1 MRNFAN
7 FFKQDWQF
15 FHYTLIKRING
26 FWYFLGK
33 IPVLNKMF
41 DEKVYRTYELKRFI
55 GIVLII
61 WEVVFSFL
69 KKILIMGLAILLQL
83 VLQTFFEGGNFAM
96 MFSRIDQTTIQ
107 KGIFLW
113 LFTIVI
119 FGGFFNHFSV
129 TISKKAMDFY
139 TEFALSRNHF
149 ILGQEFAN
157 MFKHTMYYL
166 GAALLCGLILQKS
179 TIVFFILFSYL
190 ACQLALF
197 VFCRSLYM
205 HYENIVT
212 RRFIGLGVTVLFLG
226 LLSTIYKFDQIWLL
240 TKLFTSSWCLLVWLI
255 LASVGFYRAWYYPK
269 QPLFIQKVIAQSVV
283 FYDGLADAKLEN
295 NEYISKGLN
304 MQKQLHVNHD
314 QRVEK
319 LTGTHYLNALL
330 FSRYQHV
337 FLRKIRYLIV
347 VFVVIAI
354 SLVGLRIA
362 NIQYY
367 LSEKDAL
374 RLLPILFF
382 VMYGLSFGKQIVQ
395 MVFVNCDVSM
405 LYYPFYRESHTILE
419 GFNYR
424 FRQIMKYN
432 SIIIVGIFLLFFL
445 LQVLNDFYLSWSF
458 FGVLLLLLSALG
470 LLFSFHELFV
480 YYLLQPFTADMTV
493 QSPTYRVVT
502 WLFYFFSYINTR
514 VTFPGFFYVIAISFI
529 SIAYVVIGLVIIYF
543 VAPRTFKIKE

>member
-1 MRNFAN
+1 
-7 FFKQDWQF
+7 
-15 FHYTLIKRING
+15 
-26 FWYFLGK
+26 
-33 IPVLNKMF
+33 
-41 DEKVYRTYELKRFI
+41 
-55 GIVLII
+55 
-61 WEVVFSFL
+61 
-69 KKILIMGLAILLQL
+69 
-83 VLQTFFEGGNFAM
+83 
-96 MFSRIDQTTIQ
+96 
-107 KGIFLW
+107 
-113 LFTIVI
+113 
-119 FGGFFNHFSV
+119 GFFNHFSV

-149 ILGQEFAN
+149 ILGQEFVN

-166 GAALLCGLILQKS
+166 GAALLSGLILQKS
-179 TIVFFILFSYL
+179 TIIFFILFSYL
-190 ACQLALF
+190 ACQLVLF
-197 VFCRSLYM
+197 VLCRSLYM

-212 RRFIGLGVTVLFLG
+212 RRFIGLGVTVLFLI
-226 LLSTIYKFDQIWLL
+226 LLSAIYKFDQIWLL
-240 TKLFTSSWCLLVWLI
+240 TELFTSSWCLLVWLI
-255 LASVGFYRAWYYPK
+255 LASVGFYRAWQYPK
-269 QPLFIQKVIAQSVV
+269 QSLFIQKVIAQSVV

-295 NEYISKGLN
+295 NEYISKGLK

-347 VFVVIAI
+347 GFMMVAI

-367 LSEKDAL
+367 LSEENAL

-382 VMYGLSFGKQIVQ
+382 VMYGLSFGRQIVQ
-395 MVFVNCDVSM
+395 MVFVNCDASM

-432 SIIIVGIFLLFFL
+432 SIIIAGIFLLFLL

-514 VTFPGFFYVIAISFI
+514 VTFPGFFYVITISFI